1 MKQRELKENTGRWG
15 FRTSHYR
22 AIFGVPVCEE
32 WHKAPRGTYVK
43 RDARLREALMSMWR
57 GTWGTLLWVCE
68 EWPNSAMGMWR
79 GTQGQGYERYEK
91 NDTSRDVNDHKCP
104 SIIRLR
110 YRTDS
115 LSKRNENVQNWQSSD
130 RKNNKNVH
138 KGNIL
143 FINKTRRDQ
152 V

>member
-32 WHKAPRGTYVK
+32 WHKAPRGTYLCEE
-43 RDARLREALMSMWR
+43 RRERIS
-57 GTWGTLLWVCE
+57 WVCE
-68 EWPNSAMGMWR
+68 EGREGLFYGYVRSDPILQWVPMWR

-91 NDTSRDVNDHKCP
+91 SDTSRDVNDHRCP

-143 FINKTRRDQ
+143 FINKTRRNQ

>member
-32 WHKAPRGTYVK
+32 WHKAPRGIPMWRET
-43 RDARLREALMSMWR
+43 REALMSMWR
-57 GTWGTLLWVCE
+57 GMWGTLLWVCE

-79 GTQGQGYERYEK
+79 GTQGQGYERFEK
-91 NDTSRDVNDHKCP
+91 SDTSRDVNDHKCP